1 MKRDLIIDFD
11 GTIADSSKRIYE
23 LFNKN
28 HKKKGLPFEREKLKW
43 NFEPYITNL
52 KDKMECLSYFGEYE
66 MYKSLEWV
74 DEYAKDALAE
84 LSKHY
89 NIIICSKREP
99 GAYDLLLSW
108 LEDNMPCPYETCFIS
123 TFNKGMVGRRG
134 SIVIDDKPQCLLG
147 NKDRHK
153 KILFGNY
160 GYQQDE
166 ILDMDFGQTE
176 ELNENLVRCNTWKD
190 VLKELK

>member
-84 LSKHY
+84 LSKRY

-123 TFNKGMVGRRG
+123 TFNIATPSFT
-134 SIVIDDKPQCLLG
+134 SITGASCANALSSSRVRSPRSVITSST
-147 NKDRHK
+147 RAS
-153 KILFGNY
+153 I
-160 GYQQDE
+160 
-166 ILDMDFGQTE
+166 TS
-176 ELNENLVRCNTWKD
+176 
-190 VLKELK
+190 